1 MLLHK
6 LRMYANGSVRI
17 EIVGRMPERFINL
30 CMAQEIYLWGIIE
43 TENKLYAYVLLP
55 DFFRIRPLVKKS
67 QCRIRV
73 LGYRGLPFL
82 MKRIKRRKM
91 MVVGFVLFLTVLQI
105 LTSYIWFIDITGV
118 KTVSREA
125 LQNVLTT
132 NGLRIGAVKHHIQV
146 KAVENAIETSI
157 PEVAWVGLTFQGT
170 RAMIEIVEKT
180 TAKEEDKSPADIVAL
195 RDGIVTEAIVLTGEP
210 MVKKGDTV
218 RKGDV
223 LIRGMTEQ
231 QPVRA
236 KGIIKARTWYESY
249 SEAGF
254 VEEKRERTGR
264 RLVSVILHCGDREII
279 FNKIADQPFALY
291 ETEFIR
297 KKAPQ
302 WRNSSLAVE
311 CTIKLYHE
319 LTATVITY
327 TQEQVQ
333 DHAKAEALAVI
344 NQTLPE
350 SAEILTRT
358 VTVLQTPETDL
369 IRVKVTMEAMEDIG
383 VTSKAPL

>member
-6 LRMYANGSVRI
+6 LRMYANGAVRI
-17 EIVGRMPERFINL
+17 EIVGKMPERFINL

-73 LGYRGLPFL
+73 LAYHGLPFL
-82 MKRIKRRKM
+82 MKRVKRRKM
-91 MVVGFVLFLTVLQI
+91 MVAGFVLFLAALQI

-118 KTVSREA
+118 KTISREA
-125 LQNVLTT
+125 LQTILAA
-132 NGLRIGAVKHHIQV
+132 NGLRVGAVKQHIQV
-146 KAVENAIETSI
+146 KSVENAIQTSI
-157 PEVAWVGLTFQGT
+157 PEVAWAGLTFQGT
-170 RAMIEIVEKT
+170 RAMIEVVEKT
-180 TAKEEDKSPADIVAL
+180 AAKEEDKSPADIVAL
-195 RDGIVTEAIVLTGEP
+195 RDGIVAEAIVLTGEP
-210 MVKKGDTV
+210 VVKKGDTV

-223 LIRGMTEQ
+223 LIRGMTGQ

-236 KGIIKARTWYESY
+236 RGIIKARTWYESY

-254 VEEKRERTGR
+254 TEAKRERTGR
-264 RLVSVILHCGDREII
+264 QLVSVILHWGNREIT
-279 FNKIADQPFALY
+279 FNQVADQPFPLY
-291 ETEFIR
+291 ETQVIR

-311 CTIKLYHE
+311 CTIKIYHE

-333 DHAKAEALAVI
+333 DIAKAKALAAM

-369 IRVKVTMEAMEDIG
+369 VRVKVTMEAMEDIG
-383 VTSKAPL
+383 VSSKAPL